1 MRPRGWWYPW
11 IFVAGMALV
20 VVVNGIMAFIA
31 LNTWTG
37 LETEGHYV
45 KGLAYNDNLAA
56 AAAQAERGWQVELTH
71 QRGGALSVA
80 FRDRDGTP
88 LSGLA
93 VQVLAVRPTHQGY
106 DTSVELE
113 HAGGGRYEGKLALP
127 LSGLWELRIHAFKGT
142 IAFQTTERI
151 QVP

>member
-11 IFVAGMALV
+11 IFVVGMALV
-20 VVVNGIMAFIA
+20 VMVNGVMVFFAVG
-31 LNTWTG
+31 TWTG
-37 LETEGHYV
+37 LETEGHYE

-56 AAAQAERGWQVELTH
+56 AAAQAERGWQVELAYE
-71 QRGGALSVA
+71 RGGAVSVS
-80 FRDRDGTP
+80 FRDRGGEP
-88 LSGLA
+88 LSDLV

-106 DTSVELE
+106 DTSVDMV
-113 HAGGGRYEGKLALP
+113 HAGDGRYEGRLVLP

-142 IAFQTTERI
+142 IAFQSTERI